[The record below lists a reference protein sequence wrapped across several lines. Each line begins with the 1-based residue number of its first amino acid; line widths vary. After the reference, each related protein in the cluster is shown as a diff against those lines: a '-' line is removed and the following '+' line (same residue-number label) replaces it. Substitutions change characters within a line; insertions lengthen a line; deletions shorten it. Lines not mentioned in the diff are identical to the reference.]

1 MPFHKQAEAFAITV
15 VGLPVHTYRDVY
27 KNYYYNPF
35 LALPSQSSNHDLRIV
50 YLHETGVT
58 SVIRVLLEQQCSDR
72 TTSRPLALFL
82 KLVASMSFHTFKL
95 VCSVSLY
102 QAESLLFF

>member
-35 LALPSQSSNHDLRIV
+35 LALPSQSGNQDPTTV
-50 YLHETGVT
+50 YLHETGLT
-58 SVIRVLLEQQCSDR
+58 SITRILLEQQCGDQK
-72 TTSRPLALFL
+72 TSRPLALFL
-82 KLVASMSFHTFKL
+82 KLVAFVSFHTFKL
-95 VCSVSLY
+95 LCSASLL
-102 QAESLLFF
+102 QAEGLLFL

>member
-35 LALPSQSSNHDLRIV
+35 LALPSKSGNHDLRII
-50 YLHETGVT
+50 YLHETGLT

-72 TTSRPLALFL
+72 TTFYTIGS
-82 KLVASMSFHTFKL
+82 SS
-95 VCSVSLY
+95 
-102 QAESLLFF
+102 